1 MGGPTGSWTRATSES
16 PSDAVASSL
25 SDVLEEIGTVQDQF
39 YLSPKA
45 CLGILA
51 RADRRGKTLPR
62 DLDLALRAR
71 AGLKPDD
78 PIPQKKQ

>member
-25 SDVLEEIGTVQDQF
+25 SDVLEEIGTVQERY

-45 CLGILA
+45 CAGILR
-51 RADRRGKTLPR
+51 RAQKRNKKLPK

-71 AGLKPDD
+71 AGFTTDQLIPDA
-78 PIPQKKQ
+78 